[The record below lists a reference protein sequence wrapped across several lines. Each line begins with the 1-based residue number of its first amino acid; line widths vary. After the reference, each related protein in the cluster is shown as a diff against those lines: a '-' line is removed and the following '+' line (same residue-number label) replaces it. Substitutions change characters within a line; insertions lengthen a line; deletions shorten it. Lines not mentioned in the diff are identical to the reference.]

1 MIGLICDF
9 LGVGS
14 VSDEIAF
21 IVGSVFLLYL
31 MSEFMTF
38 IWSLY
43 KAVFRHG

>member
-1 MIGLICDF
+1 MIQIILDF
-9 LGVGS
+9 LGIGP

-21 IVGSVFLLYL
+21 IFGTILLIYL
-31 MSEFMTF
+31 LAEFMNF